1 MLLVGLQKAARSELR
16 LSAQV
21 AVVYQGI
28 VGCCLLH
35 TGTASPDM
43 AESPGPD
50 FSPHLPEIET
60 LCLK

>member
-28 VGCCLLH
+28 SCCCLLH
-35 TGTASPDM
+35 SGTASPDTS
-43 AESPGPD
+43 ESPGPD
-50 FSPHLPEIET
+50 FSPRLPELET